1 MVLTN
6 ERQVVN
12 MKGYNQEHLEAV
24 ANRNVELCK
33 NDLQK
38 FRTRMFWLGWK
49 EKEIEQ
55 MITYLKRKG
64 AI

>member
-1 MVLTN
+1 
-6 ERQVVN
+6 

-49 EKEIEQ
+49 EKEIDQ